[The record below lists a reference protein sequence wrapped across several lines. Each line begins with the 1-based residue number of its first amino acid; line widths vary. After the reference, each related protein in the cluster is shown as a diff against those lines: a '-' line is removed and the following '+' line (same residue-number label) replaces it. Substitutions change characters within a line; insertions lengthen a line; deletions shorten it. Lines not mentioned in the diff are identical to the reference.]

1 MTLVSR
7 DAAAAEL
14 AAGRLAELAV
24 PGTPLHR
31 DWYLVAHPG
40 AAARHRPG
48 AAVAH
53 MLRDGG
59 FRRPDPG

>member
-14 AAGRLAELAV
+14 AAGRLTELAV
-24 PGTPLHR
+24 PGTPLDR

-40 AAARHRPG
+40 ALPATAG
-48 AAVAH
+48 LLVAH
-53 MLRDGG
+53 VLRAGG
-59 FRRPDPG
+59 FHCPDKG